1 MDCNRWGSG
10 NGIAGG
16 TVTFVTRWPLWA
28 RNRRVARTVR
38 AQSGWDPDAALN
50 NDAAFTGGLSAQV
63 VQTSEKFSLSFKR

>member
-28 RNRRVARTVR
+28 RNRWVARTVR
-38 AQSGWDPDAALN
+38 AHRDWEHDTALA
-50 NDAAFTGGLSAQV
+50 NDSAFAGGLSVQV

>member
-1 MDCNRWGSG
+1 M
-10 NGIAGG
+10 
-16 TVTFVTRWPLWA
+16 TFVTRWRLWA
-28 RNRRVARTVR
+28 GNRSVARTVR